1 MIANNTERKNDA
13 VCNEGILAN
22 GYGLAPRMVMRD
34 KRLSIEA
41 KAIYCYLQSLAGSSG
56 KAFPKRETIISDLG
70 ISKDR
75 FYKHMKQ
82 LMGLD
87 YIRLTKSDKN
97 SELRGRNIYLIV
109 SCPGTIDEPETEP
122 EKKVEKKN
130 KAEKIQRTDIKDP
143 DNIYEAAIDISQL
156 CEKYPEYRSNIEL
169 IGKVISD
176 MAMSDSVTISGSVKS
191 HEAVIKVLSQF
202 EEKHLLYVLNT
213 LISHKKT
220 IKNKRAWIQA
230 CIFNSIFEEDDE
242 LKKCKTS
249 LEKGKS
255 LKEKTAP
262 GAEKEADTVTDE
274 YIEEKKR
281 EINSAFC
288 KHSLANFRGDSES
301 VEKYKKLIEKLEN
314 ELKEYI
320 SKLPDGD
327 VFVCQA

>member
-230 CIFNSIFEEDDE
+230 CIFNSIFEEDD
-242 LKKCKTS
+242 
-249 LEKGKS
+249 
-255 LKEKTAP
+255 
-262 GAEKEADTVTDE
+262 TVTDE